1 MAKTQQEE
9 IAKTPKGTELKV
21 AGGSNAAKVAGA
33 LVNYLKEG
41 NKVSLIAMGA
51 GAVNQAVK
59 AICIARGM
67 CAPQGIDLSC
77 VPGFADEDVDG
88 VKKTAIRF
96 TIIESA

>member
-9 IAKTPKGTELKV
+9 TVKTQKGIELKV

-33 LVNYLKEG
+33 LVSYMKEG
-41 NKVSLIAMGA
+41 NAVSLIAMGA

-59 AICIARGM
+59 SICIARGM
-67 CAPQGIDLSC
+67 CAPQGVNLSC
-77 VPGFADEDVDG
+77 VPGFADENVGG

-96 TIIESA
+96 TIIKG